1 MSNSYKIYRWDSFLY
16 SKDPVPI
23 IYVKPDDAL
32 LKFAKENNN
41 ALLIRVSN
49 SNSIY
54 DGKKITGV
62 LYKSY
67 EVTKCINFFNKTG
80 LYIIVLESDWYGYPD
95 SLGECD
101 IFGLEGDVVVDPNT
115 LLPVTVPV
123 QPTETSKS
131 LKSLKSEKSDVNAG
145 IIILV
150 CVIIV
155 ILIILIMSY
164 IKKIKNIKDK

>member
-32 LKFAKENNN
+32 LKFAKQNNN

-54 DGKKITGV
+54 DGKKIAGV

-80 LYIIVLESDWYGYPD
+80 LYIIVLDSDWYGYPD

-101 IFGLEGDVVVDPNT
+101 IFGLEGDVVVDLNT
-115 LLPVTVPV
+115 LLPVPVPVPIPV
-123 QPTETSKS
+123 QPTETPKS

-155 ILIILIMSY
+155 ILIMLY
-164 IKKIKNIKDK
+164 KKK